1 MTGFSRFIPP
11 IFDFQ
16 DYKTNYVQSV
26 SVKR

>member
-16 DYKTNYVQSV
+16 DYKTAYVLFASEQH
-26 SVKR
+26 